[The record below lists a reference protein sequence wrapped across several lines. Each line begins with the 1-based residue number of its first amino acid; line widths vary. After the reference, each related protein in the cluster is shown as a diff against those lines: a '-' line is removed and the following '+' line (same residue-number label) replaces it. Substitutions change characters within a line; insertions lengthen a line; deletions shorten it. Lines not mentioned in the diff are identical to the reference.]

1 MSEFNDL
8 TQGQKDRQK
17 RINYYWA
24 YSALF
29 LMTAYFVY
37 SWFFKYGFA
46 IILDSDG
53 IKQSYSTFLYLGKY
67 MRLIWTNLIHFNF
80 TIPLWDHNIGY
91 GADIISTLHYYGI
104 GDPLN
109 FVSFITPQSY
119 SELVYELLLIARLY
133 FAGLFFLAYCFKM
146 KTDYMP
152 ALIGAFIYVWTGFS
166 FVGSLWL
173 ITGFMSVMIYLP
185 MALLGLEKILR
196 NEKPHFFI
204 VSVFFALL
212 TNFYLFYM
220 LSCFIFLY
228 FIVRAPFAFKE
239 DNKGMPL
246 INQVKA
252 FFKGAGL
259 KNSLKC
265 FVRFCIS
272 YAIGCFMACI
282 IFIPDFFLL
291 IHSTR
296 MKVSVFRWFY
306 DNTYYRELFMSL
318 FNIYPLSFEW
328 IFIGICYLALFAA
341 VLLFFKRKQFAQIKI
356 VFVILVLCLIFPLGG
371 KIIHGFSYASI
382 RWVWAFNFFMAF
394 AAAVMLPY
402 MIRIKTKEIIAIT
415 AITLLYIAGCI
426 YLYRNIFNIV
436 LYGYLLALVFLLV
449 LFAVSKLKINKFLS
463 YILVFVVVFLNIL
476 LGAFYSYRYN
486 FGTYKVKIG
495 EILPSITRTSHNSVK
510 NIDDPDS
517 FYRYEENPFGLDIY
531 TNSSML
537 VGVKGT
543 SYYYSLAVPYIYEWL
558 GGLEHYTEFDFMY
571 YGLDGRTIMDAL
583 ASVKYFISADGAE
596 AYKPYGFDKRAGS
609 FKAHRRMLY
618 HAYET
623 KNTLPL
629 GYTYSNYLPHSEY
642 ERLDAVQRQEIMTQ
656 TAVLLKDLP
665 ADFEQAKNLTIRSIK
680 IPFWPMASDGV
691 VLENNKLIILKSGGG
706 MQIGFNAL
714 PNSETYLR
722 FTNITCPNYKEA
734 VTVNVFSSG
743 VNKKFEVYSPKFVR
757 YIGKKNYMI
766 NMGFSEVVKTST
778 VMTFPTDGTLTFDS
792 MEVISLPLGDAFE
805 KEIAALKEDILENVQ
820 LEGNTVSGHI
830 DLKSN
835 KILVLSLPYNEG
847 WKAYVNGKKVPLLR
861 ANIMFMGLALKAGSY
876 DIKLVYRTPGLVL
889 GLCLFILGWLSF
901 IAIIFKDR
909 LQKRFKFLKILESL

>member
-1 MSEFNDL
+1 MNEFNDL
-8 TQGQKDRQK
+8 TQAKKDKQK
-17 RINYYWA
+17 RTNYYLA

-29 LMTAYFVY
+29 LMTAYLVY
-37 SWFFKYGFA
+37 SWFLKYGFA

-53 IKQSYSTFLYLGKY
+53 IKQSFSTFLYLGKY
-67 MRLIWTNLIHFNF
+67 LRLIFTNLIHLNF

-109 FVSFITPQSY
+109 FLSFFTPQSW
-119 SELVYELLLIARLY
+119 SELVYELIMISRLY
-133 FAGLFFLAYCFKM
+133 FAGLFFMAYCFKM

-152 ALIGAFIYVWTGFS
+152 ALIAAFIYVFSGFT

-173 ITGFMSVMIYLP
+173 ITGFMSAMIYLP
-185 MALLGLEKILR
+185 MTLIGLEKILQG
-196 NEKPHFFI
+196 EKPHFFI
-204 VSVFFALL
+204 ISVFIALI

-228 FIVRAPFAFKE
+228 FIVRAPFVFRE
-239 DNKGMPL
+239 HSPNSPIL
-246 INQVKA
+246 VQVKA

-265 FVRFCIS
+265 FIRFCIN

-306 DNTYYRELFMSL
+306 DNTYYRELLMSL

-328 IFIGICYLALFAA
+328 IFIGICYLSLFA
-341 VLLFFKRKQFAQIKI
+341 VILLFLKGKNFTQIKI
-356 VFVILVLCLIFPLGG
+356 IFAVLVLCLIFPLGG

-394 AAAVMLPY
+394 TAAAMMPFLV
-402 MIRIKTKEIIAIT
+402 RIKTKEIIILTAIT
-415 AITLLYIAGCI
+415 ALYIAGCV
-426 YLYRNIFNIV
+426 YLYRNILNIV
-436 LYGYLLALVFLLV
+436 LYGYLIALIFLLV
-449 LFAVSKLKINKFLS
+449 LFAVSKLKINKFLA
-463 YILVFVVVFLNIL
+463 YILIFVIVFLNIL

-510 NIDDPDS
+510 NIKDTDS

-543 SYYYSLAVPYIYEWL
+543 SYYFSLAVPYIYEWL

-571 YGLDGRTIMDAL
+571 YGLDGRTMMNAL

-596 AYKPYGFDKRAGS
+596 VYKPYGFNKKAGS

-629 GYTYSNYLPHSEY
+629 GYTYSNYVPHSVY
-642 ERLDAVQRQEIMTQ
+642 EELNAVQRQEIMMQ
-656 TAVLLKDLP
+656 TVVLKENLP
-665 ADFEQAKNLTIRSIK
+665 SDFVQARNLTLREIR
-680 IPFWPMASDGV
+680 IPFYPMASDGV
-691 VLENNKLIILKSGGG
+691 VLENNKFVVLKAGGG
-706 MQIGFNAL
+706 IQIGFNAP

-722 FTNITCPNYKEA
+722 
-734 VTVNVFSSG
+734 
-743 VNKKFEVYSPKFVR
+743 
-757 YIGKKNYMI
+757 
-766 NMGFSEVVKTST
+766 
-778 VMTFPTDGTLTFDS
+778 
-792 MEVISLPLGDAFE
+792 
-805 KEIAALKEDILENVQ
+805 
-820 LEGNTVSGHI
+820 
-830 DLKSN
+830 
-835 KILVLSLPYNEG
+835 
-847 WKAYVNGKKVPLLR
+847 
-861 ANIMFMGLALKAGSY
+861 
-876 DIKLVYRTPGLVL
+876 
-889 GLCLFILGWLSF
+889 
-901 IAIIFKDR
+901 
-909 LQKRFKFLKILESL
+909 